1 MIFRHI
7 FSLAVLALLS
17 ACVQMKWFGAG
28 GNECEWDEIN
38 YKGYFES
45 GMTGGATAA
54 TGKSDV
60 PQFGACSDEDLA
72 NSTCK

>member
-1 MIFRHI
+1 MTRRYI
-7 FSLAVLALLS
+7 FSLAALMLLS
-17 ACVQMKWFGAG
+17 ACSTQLKWFGAG

-45 GMTGGATAA
+45 GAPVR
-54 TGKSDV
+54 SSQPSEV
-60 PQFGACSDEDLA
+60 PEFGACSDEDLA